1 MSQTNTRFDDL
12 KDWFTFIVAVVACV
26 SGIIFWVQSA
36 DNPRFEKIEQ
46 DIGEL
51 RQDIKSIRS
60 DNTEILRLIGRLE
73 GKISNNP

>member
-46 DIGEL
+46 DIGVL

>member
-1 MSQTNTRFDDL
+1 MSEANSKFEDL
-12 KDWFTFIVAVVACV
+12 KDWFTFIVAIVACI

-36 DNPRFEKIEQ
+36 DNPRFEKIEK
-46 DIGEL
+46 DISEL